1 VHYVVTGGAG
11 FIGSHLVEHLV
22 TAVGGHRV
30 TVLDNFSTGRR
41 ENLEPWLERIRIV
54 EGSVTDPDACR
65 EAIAGADFVLHQA
78 ALPSVPRSLRDPLA
92 SHEANATGTLNV
104 LIAARDAQV
113 QRVVYAASSSAYGNT
128 AELPKRE
135 DMLPRPLSPYAAAK
149 YAGEQYC
156 RAFHASFG
164 VATVALRYFN
174 VFGPRQDPS
183 SQYAAVIPKFIMCA
197 VAAESPT
204 IFGDGEQTRDFT
216 FVRNVVR
223 ANLLACEAPA
233 AALGEAYNVGC
244 GERVSVNALWRRIR
258 DLLGATVDARYEP
271 ARTGDVRDS
280 LASLDRVRTM
290 LGYTPVVALD
300 EGLRETVRS
309 LTGREPA
316 GAGSGAAAR
325 R

>member
-1 VHYVVTGGAG
+1 MHYVVTGGAG

-22 TAVGGHRV
+22 TAAGGHRV
-30 TVLDNFSTGRR
+30 TVLDNFSTGKR
-41 ENLEPWLERIRIV
+41 ENLAPWLDRIRMV

-78 ALPSVPRSLRDPLA
+78 ALPSVPRSLRDPVA
-92 SHEANATGTLNV
+92 SHEANTTGTLNV
-104 LIAARDAQV
+104 LIAARDARV
-113 QRVVYAASSSAYGNT
+113 KRVVYAASSSAYGNT

-135 DMLPRPLSPYAAAK
+135 EMLPRPLSPYAAAK

-164 VATVALRYFN
+164 VGTIALRYFN
-174 VFGPRQDPS
+174 VFGPRQDPA
-183 SQYAAVIPKFIMCA
+183 SQYAAVIPKFIVCA
-197 VAAESPT
+197 QAGEAPT

-244 GERVSVNALWRRIR
+244 GERVSVNALWRKIR
-258 DLLGATVDARYEP
+258 EMLGATVEARYE
-271 ARTGDVRDS
+271 ASRTGDVRDS
-280 LASLDRVRTM
+280 LASLDRVRAM
-290 LGYTPVVALD
+290 LGYTPVVSLD
-300 EGLRETVRS
+300 DGLRETVRS

-316 GAGSGAAAR
+316 AAGSAAAAR
-325 R
+325 